1 MIGNFADVMRT
12 SFDTENQLSVG
23 VLNDLVQYK
32 VVLIRLRPELR
43 QISERWMCGNHAWVG
58 RIS

>member
-23 VLNDLVQYK
+23 VLNVFGPIQSSAHSPQTRARTD
-32 VVLIRLRPELR
+32 
-43 QISERWMCGNHAWVG
+43 
-58 RIS
+58 